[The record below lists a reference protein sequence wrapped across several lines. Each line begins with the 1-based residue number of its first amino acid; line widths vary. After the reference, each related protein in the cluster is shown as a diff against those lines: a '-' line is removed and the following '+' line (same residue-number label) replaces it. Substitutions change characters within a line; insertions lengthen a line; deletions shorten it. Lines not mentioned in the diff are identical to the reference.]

1 MLSFLMPEGAPNYRK
16 LIISPKQVALV
27 ANGVMDDFFYLKFT
41 PMCFFFVFFL
51 FDLIL
56 YVLVNNLS
64 VTLGRVFLG

>member
-1 MLSFLMPEGAPNYRK
+1 MLSFLTPEGAPNYRN

-27 ANGVMDDFFYLKFT
+27 ANGVMDDFFYLEFT
-41 PMCFFFVFFL
+41 LMCFFL

-56 YVLVNNLS
+56 YVLVNILS